1 LVWSFWGSVGKR
13 APASSGDIP
22 LAAATSLLFAATLL
36 PIPVPGL
43 GATSHL
49 CLTPLLGVLL
59 GVRAV
64 LWPTFLVLLLQ
75 ALFFAHGGITTL
87 GVNALTL
94 GLLGPSVAVVVCA
107 ALRRAGVSGA
117 WSLGAACV
125 LGDLS
130 VYLADAGVLA
140 LALGGKGAMSGGAV
154 FGAALLGFLPI
165 QGPLALL
172 EGVLSLGLARVLAR
186 RKPKLIPAWLGLA
199 ASSAACLALCVCSYE
214 GLDATVF
221 GEVATQS
228 GHAPTP
234 SLLDWSEGELGL
246 ALNIIILFLAGF
258 LAGQAYERATD
269 KHHGA

>member
-1 LVWSFWGSVGKR
+1 
-13 APASSGDIP
+13 

-117 WSLGAACV
+117 WSLGVACV

-172 EGVLSLGLARVLAR
+172 EGALSLGLARVLAR
-186 RKPKLIPAWLGLA
+186 RKPKLIPA
-199 ASSAACLALCVCSYE
+199 CLALCACSYE